1 MASEKIILSLI
12 TDAANAQKDIDKVSD
27 STKDAKKETT
37 LWGQAM
43 GKVKAAMLAVKST
56 AKVMF
61 GSIKAGLLSTGIGA
75 FVVVLGSMVQFFRDS
90 EDGAGK
96 LKQILAQ
103 VGVVVGN
110 ITDIVSNLGKAFF
123 NLLTGDFGAF
133 KDGLA
138 EAVDQVKN
146 FGTET
151 KKEMAVANQLEKDR
165 LALQKFERKAQV
177 DKAKTEAEIMKLRLQ
192 ARDDEKFSNEERLQ
206 FMRQA
211 NKLAD
216 EQLQKDLHV
225 AQEKLRFQQV
235 ENSYSKSTQ
244 QNLDDEAALEAE
256 VFRIQ
261 RANFSERKRMKSEE
275 QALVREAAANAK
287 AEAAAAK
294 KAAEEKT
301 KAEEEALKKKAEA
314 VKASNLKL
322 RELAQANALAEVEDQ
337 FERAEMELEFAEA
350 KELEGVEGME
360 NKEALRTEI
369 KKKYSKKRMA
379 LDQAEADMAE
389 QLAMQQL
396 NAISGTI
403 GGAAALAT
411 EGTATW
417 KALKSAEA
425 MIGMFT
431 GAQQAYNATV
441 GIPVVGP
448 VLAPINAALA
458 LAAGMKSLQAIDATQ
473 VPEPETKARGGVVR
487 GYGSATSD
495 SIPARLSRGEVV
507 INAKSAKAFRPLLS
521 NINVAGGGIG
531 FARGGA
537 TTPDMGR
544 ALDMMTPEPVKA
556 YVLTDEMTSSQ
567 GRLNKIRRKASV

>member
-1 MASEKIILSLI
+1 MAAEKIILSLI
-12 TDAANAQKDIDKVSD
+12 TDAVTARKDIDKVSD
-27 STKDAKKETT
+27 STKDAKKQTT

-43 GKVKAAMLAVKST
+43 GGVKKAMLAVKST
-56 AKVMF
+56 SKVLF

-75 FVVVLGSMVQFFRDS
+75 FVVIIGSMVQYFKDS

-123 NLLTGDFGAF
+123 NLLTGNFSDFKASLG
-133 KDGLA
+133 

-165 LALQKFERKAQV
+165 LALQKFERAAQV

-261 RANFSERKRMKSEE
+261 KANFSERKRMKSEE
-275 QALVREAAANAK
+275 QALVRE
-287 AEAAAAK
+287 
-294 KAAEEKT
+294 KAAED
-301 KAEEEALKKKAEA
+301 KAIAAQAKKDAEDKRKQEEADAKAKQER
-314 VKASNLKL
+314 VKASNIKL
-322 RELAQANALAEVEDQ
+322 RELAQANALAEIEDQ
-337 FERAEMELEFAEA
+337 FDRAAMALEFAEE
-350 KELEGVEGME
+350 KELEGVDGME
-360 NKEALRTEI
+360 NAEALKTEI
-369 KKKYSKKRMA
+369 KKKYTKQRTALVKAEKEMEMKMETEALKGLQSTLGNAASMA
-379 LDQAEADMAE
+379 
-389 QLAMQQL
+389 
-396 NAISGTI
+396 G
-403 GGAAALAT
+403 
-411 EGTATW
+411 EGTKAW
-417 KALKSAEA
+417 KAMKTAEA
-425 MIGMFT
+425 MIGMIT
-431 GAQQAYNATV
+431 GAQQAYNSTV
-441 GIPVVGP
+441 GIPFVGP
-448 VLAPINAALA
+448 VIAPINAALA
-458 LAAGMKSLQAIDATQ
+458 LAAGMKSVQAIQST
-473 VPEPETKARGGVVR
+473 PIPETKARGGVIR
-487 GYGSATSD
+487 GYGSGTSD

-507 INAKSAKAFRPLLS
+507 INAKSAKAFRPILS
-521 NINVAGGGIG
+521 NINVAGGGVG

-544 ALDMMTPEPVKA
+544 ALDMMAPEPVKA
-556 YVLTDEMTSSQ
+556 YVITDEMTNSQ
-567 GRLNKIRRKASV
+567 SRLNKIRRKASV